1 MYEPGRVQTGG
12 ARQLQAIRPVA
23 QEAVAQ
29 GVEKKEAYR
38 KAFGASG
45 KSDAAVRKAVSRLSQ
60 DVTVLGK
67 VEELGAV
74 RDEEAGMARGE
85 RLRLLAEQAR
95 AAAAEG
101 DRTGLARMIDI
112 MNRMDGAYVAEAA
125 AAGAD
130 AAFQAAVL
138 RGCEE
143 ERVRR

>member
-1 MYEPGRVQTGG
+1 MNMGKNDELND
-12 ARQLQAIRPVA
+12 RQLEFARGLA
-23 QEAVAQ
+23 A
-29 GVEKKEAYR
+29 GLTKCDAYR
-38 KAFGASG
+38 KAFDCSGLKGQTVASN
-45 KSDAAVRKAVSRLSQ
+45 ACRLAKNAN
-60 DVTVLGK
+60 VLK
-67 VEELGAV
+67 KLEELRGRA
-74 RDEEAGMARGE
+74 DSEAGMARGE

-95 AAAAEG
+95 AAAQEG

-143 ERVRR
+143 GRVRR